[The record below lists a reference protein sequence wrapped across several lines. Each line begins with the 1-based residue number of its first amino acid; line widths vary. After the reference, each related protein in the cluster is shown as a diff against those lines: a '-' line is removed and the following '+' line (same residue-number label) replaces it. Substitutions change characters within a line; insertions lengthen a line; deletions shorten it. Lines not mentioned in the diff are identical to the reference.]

1 MDGVGVG
8 VVAGV
13 VGAEVPELRGEV
25 VGRGDIDELP
35 DERDDVD
42 ELPGPAREDVGCVRD
57 GVGVFCAGAGVR
69 VPIADRFVAVRV
81 PGGVVTTATRPRAG
95 GGAGRMSRYVTRVR
109 RNMML
114 RTTVDVRAR
123 CWIRIT
129 ACPLVARCRVRA
141 AQ

>member
-69 VPIADRFVAVRV
+69 VP
-81 PGGVVTTATRPRAG
+81 GGVVTTATRPRAG